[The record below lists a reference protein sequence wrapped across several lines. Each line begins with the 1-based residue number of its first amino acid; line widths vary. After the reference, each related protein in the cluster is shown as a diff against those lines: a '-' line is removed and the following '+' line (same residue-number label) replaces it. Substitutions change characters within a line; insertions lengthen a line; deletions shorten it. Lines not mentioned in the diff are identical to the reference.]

1 MDTKIHKIAAEQE
14 ETIQSLVTKSDIQLV
29 KEKFYDY
36 AKLTDLKALKDEIT
50 PLVTTCRHSLDL
62 FTTEHAQM
70 KEMIRRF
77 DECLSE
83 KANKMSL
90 IELEHRINDNFLHNS
105 KWDDLQEKFSS
116 LTSEI
121 TSQFG

>member
-1 MDTKIHKIAAEQE
+1 
-14 ETIQSLVTKSDIQLV
+14 
-29 KEKFYDY
+29 
-36 AKLTDLKALKDEIT
+36 
-50 PLVTTCRHSLDL
+50 
-62 FTTEHAQM
+62 M

-90 IELEHRINDNFLHNS
+90 KELEHRINDNFLHNS